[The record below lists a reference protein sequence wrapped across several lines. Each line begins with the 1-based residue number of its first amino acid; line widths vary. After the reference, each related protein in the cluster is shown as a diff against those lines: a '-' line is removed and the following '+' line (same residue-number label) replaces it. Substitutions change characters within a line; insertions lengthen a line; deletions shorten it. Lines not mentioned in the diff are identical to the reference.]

1 MKRILIILAFLTYVN
16 PVYSQTLNFTKN
28 GNESSNEILKEYVL
42 KKMPDFQGDV
52 SSYFYDINDDGVKE
66 IVGIIKTNL
75 FYSLAGYK
83 LVVLK
88 NNNNVWNSFK
98 NDIYF
103 DINQNFE
110 IKNKKITYYHS
121 VFYGNKKYKA
131 KIKKNKIVTSTHFF
145 DFFKDKKAQDIEDVT
160 KFVEVK
166 EHNDFALEQ
175 FHSEGQRNVNI
186 NYTNLS
192 DRTKHYLELK

>member
-131 KIKKNKIVTSTHFF
+131 KIKKNKIVTSKHFF

-175 FHSEGQRNVNI
+175 FHSQGQRNVNI